1 MSLATLRRE
10 YGNKPLLESRAPS
23 DPLVLFSRWMKVA
36 AATEAILEPTAM
48 SLATVDGRGRP
59 SVRLV
64 LLKRADTQGFD
75 FFTNFQSRKGRE
87 LDGQRLA
94 ALALWW
100 APLERQVRIEGKV
113 VRLSDAESDVYF
125 ASRPRSARIGAW
137 ASPQSRVIGS
147 RSSLEARIAR
157 AAQRFEGVDVPRPPH
172 WGGYRVVPRIIEFW
186 QGRYSRLHDRL
197 RYTRKTERWVRE
209 RLAP

>member
-10 YGNKPLLESRAPS
+10 YGNKPLLESRAPA

-64 LLKRADTQGFD
+64 LLKRADTRGFA

-87 LDGQRLA
+87 LDSQHFA

-113 VRLSDAESDVYF
+113 VRVSDAESDVYF

-137 ASPQSRVIGS
+137 ASPQSRVIDS
-147 RSSLEARIAR
+147 RAALEVRIAR
-157 AAQRFEGVDVPRPPH
+157 AVQRFEGLDVPRPPH
-172 WGGYRVVPRIIEFW
+172 WGGYRVVPSIIEFW

-197 RYTRKTERWVRE
+197 RYTRRKERWVRE